1 MSVRNLLDSSPTP
14 TKGRA
19 GSTGGPTRTLAL
31 DPGKLTGYALL
42 THTRR
47 GTGAL
52 ELAGTIET
60 TRDPHQTALALH
72 QLLQDARP
80 DRVVIE
86 GWESQGKRV
95 NIHSSTPN
103 LILGML
109 AALTA
114 LTGTPFHVAYAS
126 EWKPQYGMGAE
137 YLPAPPQKIP
147 KADEYLARRL
157 QHDLKTWPDAL
168 ALLKP
173 TNAGH
178 AVNASALAVWA
189 TSAVT

>member
-1 MSVRNLLDSSPTP
+1 MTVRNLLDSSPTP

-19 GSTGGPTRTLAL
+19 GSLGGTTRTLAL

-47 GTGAL
+47 GTGTL

-60 TRDPHQTALALH
+60 TRDPHHTALALH
-72 QLLQDARP
+72 QLLGQARP
-80 DRVVIE
+80 DRVVVE

-103 LILGML
+103 LVIGML

-114 LTGTPFHVAYAS
+114 LTGTPLHVAYAS
-126 EWKPQYGMGAE
+126 QWKPQYGAGAQL
-137 YLPAPPQKIP
+137 LPPPPQKIP
-147 KADEYLARRL
+147 KDDEYLARRL
-157 QHDLKTWPDAL
+157 QHDLSEWPAAL
-168 ALLKP
+168 APLKP
-173 TNAGH
+173 TSAGH
-178 AVNASALAVWA
+178 AVNATALAIWA
-189 TSAVT
+189 TSAIA